1 MPEVATTAEVPKI
14 IPIQTEHWRNLLSLT
29 DASRKENEIIYA
41 WGKLKQQT
49 EAHVP
54 GTGPL
59 VLDELY
65 LDFLR
70 LQVLSYPIVI
80 DWKKPLTKREWL
92 NCESQQ
98 KEVTNQYEQMYKLS
112 VHLRKRSSERYPE
125 MAPLFGMHQECG
137 DELRQL
143 WDSFHSA
150 WRDYKKEWEHL
161 HRQQQ
166 ARKRREAGGKAEPGE
181 DNPDMPLDEEVLLK
195 IPQPPPLLNRER
207 WHVLVSMSQM
217 LTTEL
222 RYRCRDIL
230 KTPVPTSRFP
240 PSVQRLIDDARQIQ
254 VQTNGFEL
262 LDKVKWVQRRNAQLV
277 AELERL
283 TREPIITPDL
293 LNIAEENQPE
303 REERKVRGY
312 TDDGSGQTYGREE
325 NRTERK
331 KRPIWWWMGTAAVV
345 GTAVFLLAI
354 FLPSSDRAG
363 LGEKLPQLV
372 FKPTGPTRTVE
383 SNPALPDPEP
393 VDVKDM
399 QINLSFDM
407 PTRQVSKGTA
417 RQLESSLQNKSSLPA
432 ELSDLGAPTAVLE
445 AAGDIYLYWADKLT
459 RFENTLELQRAL
471 QKLERQ
477 YQQMQQNLKNLAQV
491 PFKGRVVP
499 TQSDG
504 EARYGVE
511 WQDESGNVVGTLYEN
526 DDGTQLRLRNGEV
539 TEGIFSPYELTKL
552 LEEQASQR

>member
-1 MPEVATTAEVPKI
+1 
-14 IPIQTEHWRNLLSLT
+14 
-29 DASRKENEIIYA
+29 
-41 WGKLKQQT
+41 
-49 EAHVP
+49 
-54 GTGPL
+54 
-59 VLDELY
+59 
-65 LDFLR
+65 
-70 LQVLSYPIVI
+70 
-80 DWKKPLTKREWL
+80 
-92 NCESQQ
+92 
-98 KEVTNQYEQMYKLS
+98 
-112 VHLRKRSSERYPE
+112 
-125 MAPLFGMHQECG
+125 
-137 DELRQL
+137 
-143 WDSFHSA
+143 
-150 WRDYKKEWEHL
+150 
-161 HRQQQ
+161 
-166 ARKRREAGGKAEPGE
+166 
-181 DNPDMPLDEEVLLK
+181 MPLDEEVLLK

-325 NRTERK
+325 NRAEHK

-345 GTAVFLLAI
+345 GTVVFLLAI

-372 FKPTGPTRTVE
+372 FKPTGPTRTIE

-399 QINLSFDM
+399 LINLSFDM

-459 RFENTLELQRAL
+459 RFENTLELQRTL

>member
-1 MPEVATTAEVPKI
+1 M
-14 IPIQTEHWRNLLSLT
+14 
-29 DASRKENEIIYA
+29 
-41 WGKLKQQT
+41 
-49 EAHVP
+49 
-54 GTGPL
+54 
-59 VLDELY
+59 
-65 LDFLR
+65 
-70 LQVLSYPIVI
+70 
-80 DWKKPLTKREWL
+80 
-92 NCESQQ
+92 
-98 KEVTNQYEQMYKLS
+98 
-112 VHLRKRSSERYPE
+112 
-125 MAPLFGMHQECG
+125 
-137 DELRQL
+137 
-143 WDSFHSA
+143 
-150 WRDYKKEWEHL
+150 
-161 HRQQQ
+161 
-166 ARKRREAGGKAEPGE
+166 
-181 DNPDMPLDEEVLLK
+181 
-195 IPQPPPLLNRER
+195 
-207 WHVLVSMSQM
+207 
-217 LTTEL
+217 
-222 RYRCRDIL
+222 
-230 KTPVPTSRFP
+230 
-240 PSVQRLIDDARQIQ
+240 
-254 VQTNGFEL
+254 
-262 LDKVKWVQRRNAQLV
+262 QRRNAQLV

-325 NRTERK
+325 NQAERK
-331 KRPIWWWMGTAAVV
+331 KRPIWWWMGTATVV
-345 GTAVFLLAI
+345 GIVVFLLAI

-399 QINLSFDM
+399 LINLSFDM

-459 RFENTLELQRAL
+459 RFENTLELQRTL